1 MKMKRLLPFLLLF
14 AFCPSIMAGIA
25 DDGEISD
32 GEYDYGFIEI
42 EDENLLVTGGGASS
56 IDAYGSSYITILN
69 TSPLS
74 SSGGIE
80 DLNLGHTTHLE
91 MFDGEIG
98 VLDFR
103 GDSTGEISG
112 GSINYIRSFQLSDT
126 IKHITFICDV
136 DSVNLAGNLLTGD
149 WLDEKGNFSITLL
162 DQSPYDSV
170 YSNINFIVPEPATV
184 VLLGLGGFLIRRKK

>member
-1 MKMKRLLPFLLLF
+1 MRIYIKTIT
-14 AFCPSIMAGIA
+14 AFC
-25 DDGEISD
+25 
-32 GEYDYGFIEI
+32 
-42 EDENLLVTGGGASS
+42 
-56 IDAYGSSYITILN
+56 SSYITILN

-112 GSINYIRSFQLSDT
+112 GSIDYIRSFQNSDSLR
-126 IKHITFICDV
+126 HITFICDV
-136 DSVNLAGNLLTGD
+136 SSVDFTGNLLTGD
-149 WLDEKGNFSITLL
+149 WLDGKGNFSVTLL
-162 DQSPYDSV
+162 NQTPYDSV
-170 YSNINFIVPEPATV
+170 YSNINFVPEPATL
-184 VLLGLGGFLIRRKK
+184 VLLGLGGLLIRKRKP